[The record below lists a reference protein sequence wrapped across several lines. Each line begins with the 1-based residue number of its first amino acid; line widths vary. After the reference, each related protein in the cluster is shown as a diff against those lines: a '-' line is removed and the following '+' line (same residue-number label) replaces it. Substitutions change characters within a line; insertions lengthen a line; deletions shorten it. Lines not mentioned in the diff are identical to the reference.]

1 MEPDVE
7 ATAEDPAP
15 PAPEPAVEV
24 AGPEP
29 ASIQSHID
37 NLIAGQTSPAVKVA
51 SIAEAPPPPLPVP
64 RATDRLILLSRTLSG
79 LVDLTVVLLCG
90 FGCVMAA
97 EIFSGFVVVDAWS
110 WVNFAL
116 LQTAIFFL
124 YSIFFLGA
132 ANQTIGMMVTDL
144 QVVDPDYHR
153 PRISQILIRSAAYLT
168 SLLGFGIGLVWGF
181 FDPESAC
188 LHDKISKTCV
198 IRISWPE
205 DQAA

>member
-1 MEPDVE
+1 
-7 ATAEDPAP
+7 
-15 PAPEPAVEV
+15 
-24 AGPEP
+24 
-29 ASIQSHID
+29 
-37 NLIAGQTSPAVKVA
+37 
-51 SIAEAPPPPLPVP
+51 
-64 RATDRLILLSRTLSG
+64 
-79 LVDLTVVLLCG
+79 
-90 FGCVMAA
+90 
-97 EIFSGFVVVDAWS
+97 
-110 WVNFAL
+110 
-116 LQTAIFFL
+116 
-124 YSIFFLGA
+124 
-132 ANQTIGMMVTDL
+132 MMVTDL